1 MSKYVN
7 RESVEEALFAKWE
20 KERQHWIEYLKQY
33 RATKE
38 YSSKEQAVD
47 NWLRG
52 YGEAVEDLLAIM
64 ENTPAAEVV
73 PDATD
78 TKVGGKWIHVTERLP
93 EDDVQVLV
101 VVLGD
106 VELGRYDSKRSL
118 WNTIANVWNDGE
130 VSHWMPLPELYETEK
145 GGEE

>member
-1 MSKYVN
+1 MRKYVN
-7 RESVEEALFAKWE
+7 WEEVEEALFAKRE

-52 YGEAVEDLLAIM
+52 YGEAVEDFLAIM

-73 PDATD
+73 PVVTE
-78 TKVGGKWIHVTERLP
+78 TNVGGKWIPVTERLP
-93 EDDVQVLV
+93 IKGTNVLIYSKSGGRAEGELSEDGWCQYRWCCPQKDV
-101 VVLGD
+101 
-106 VELGRYDSKRSL
+106 
-118 WNTIANVWNDGE
+118 T
-130 VSHWMPLPELYETEK
+130 HWMPLPEPPETEK
-145 GGEE
+145 GGE